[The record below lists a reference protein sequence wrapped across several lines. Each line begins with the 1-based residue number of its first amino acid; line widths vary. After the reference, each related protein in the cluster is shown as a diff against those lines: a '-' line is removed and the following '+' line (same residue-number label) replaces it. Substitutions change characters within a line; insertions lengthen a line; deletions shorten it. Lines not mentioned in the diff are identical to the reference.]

1 MSGEYRDDLPER
13 AIAVVGMSGRFPGAR
28 DVAEYWDNL
37 RNGVCALRDFDREA
51 QLADGADPAQLD
63 RPGYVAAKGF
73 LDEADSFEAELFGFT
88 RTEAAVLD
96 PQHRLL
102 LEAAWGALED
112 AGHNPLAVTP
122 RTGVYVGGGTSEHM
136 IAAMADPSVGADL
149 GALNVRLLT
158 DKDFL
163 ASWISYRLGLDGPAL
178 AVQTACSTSLTAV
191 HLAVQAL
198 LLGEC
203 DLALAGGVAVDNVR
217 REGYVHQAGGIMSAD
232 GRCRPFSAAADGT
245 VRGNGVGVVALRRLE
260 DAVADGDPIHAVIRG
275 TAAANDGADKI
286 GFTAPSVHGQ
296 TAAMTEAL
304 AAADVAPHTV
314 GYIEMHGTAT
324 ALGDRI
330 EVAATAAAYG
340 GAAPGSGAPGCI
352 GGGIG
357 IGSVKSNL
365 GHLDAAAGV
374 AGLIK
379 AALMVRHGE
388 FVPTVNVEAGAH
400 PELGLE
406 DTPLRL
412 VTASSTWPTPASGE
426 PRRAAVSSVGLGGSN
441 VHVILEQP
449 PASAGSATPTPAK
462 AATRATTAT
471 PAKFVLP
478 LSARTAEQAAT
489 LARNLAGA
497 LAAEA
502 PDSPDLHAVS
512 ATLLHA
518 RARHNHRGFVVAG
531 THAEAA
537 AELRALAD
545 RGVSAVA
552 ESSRQSGSALFVF
565 PGQASQYPGMGAEL
579 YGQYPVFRNA
589 MDRCARILTDSHG
602 IDPRSW
608 LDSVPEHIKLAG
620 TRGATDYW
628 QPAIVSVEYA
638 AAELLRTWG
647 VEPGAMVGHSIGEY
661 TVAHL
666 AGVLTLEDALRLV
679 AERGRLMAKTAPGAM
694 VAVRA
699 AAHDVN
705 PLLVDGAELAVVNGP
720 DACVVAGAPDAVNS
734 VVSALSDAGIE
745 HRELAVDYAF
755 HSALMDDILDEF
767 QGIVAGTELSAPRV
781 RYVSTVTG
789 DWITAAQATS
799 PAFWAS
805 QIRRPVRFADA
816 VAKAG
821 EATAGP
827 GVEVGPGVGLTGHT
841 KRTLGGRPVFPVL
854 GRGDAEQISALTAL
868 GELWRHG
875 ADLRAPGTAG
885 RRPAPRVHLPTYPF
899 GGASFG
905 ALTLRPT
912 PAAPITQSP
921 TASPAQ
927 ASTPSTASPAAP
939 AAPAAPESTEEQIA
953 ELLRTTLGVTAPDD
967 LEVSYLAAGGESLT
981 AVHIVGRLREEF
993 GMEVPITLLLEPI
1006 PLRTLAARI
1015 TAEGAPAEDS
1025 LLASLLGELESESD
1039 SASASDDTAS

>member
-28 DVAEYWDNL
+28 DITEYWDNL
-37 RNGVCALRDFDREA
+37 RAGVCALRDFDREA
-51 QLADGADPAQLD
+51 LLADGADPAQLD

-73 LDEADSFEAELFGFT
+73 LDGADRFEAELFGFT

-112 AGHNPLAVTP
+112 AGHNPLSVEP

-163 ASWISYRLGLDGPAL
+163 ASWISYRLGLDGPAM

-203 DLALAGGVAVDNVR
+203 DLALAGGVAVDDVR
-217 REGYVHQAGGIMSAD
+217 REGYVHQAGGILSAD

-245 VRGNGVGVVALRRLE
+245 VRGNGVGVVVLRRLE

-296 TAAMTEAL
+296 TTAMTEAL
-304 AAADVAPHTV
+304 AAADVAPHSV

-340 GAAPGSGAPGCI
+340 AGNT

-388 FVPTVNVEAGAH
+388 FVPTVNVEAGPH

-406 DTPLRL
+406 KTPLRL
-412 VTASSTWPTPASGE
+412 VTASSAWPAPVSGE

-449 PASAGSATPTPAK
+449 PTPTEAATP
-462 AATRATTAT
+462 AATA
-471 PAKFVLP
+471 AKFVLP
-478 LSARTAEQAAT
+478 LSARTPEQAAT
-489 LARNLAGA
+489 LARD
-497 LAAEA
+497 LAAALSPETLG
-502 PDSPDLHAVS
+502 SPDLHTAS
-512 ATLLHA
+512 TTLLHA
-518 RARHNHRGFVVAG
+518 RARHTHRGFVIAE
-531 THAEAA
+531 TPAEAV

-545 RGVSAVA
+545 RGVSAVD
-552 ESSRQSGSALFVF
+552 ESSRQSGGALFVF

-579 YGQYPVFRNA
+579 YGRYPVFRNA
-589 MDRCARILTDSHG
+589 MDRCARILADSHG

-608 LDSVPEHIKLAG
+608 LDSVPEHIRLAG

-628 QPAIVSVEYA
+628 QPTIVSIEYA
-638 AAELLRTWG
+638 AAELLRGWG

-666 AGVLTLEDALRLV
+666 AGVFTLEDALRLV
-679 AERGRLMAKTAPGAM
+679 AERGRLMAKTPPGAM

-699 AAHDVN
+699 AADDVN
-705 PLLVDGAELAVVNGP
+705 PLLVDGAELAAVNGP
-720 DACVVAGAPDAVNS
+720 GACVVAGAPAAVNR
-734 VVSALSDAGIE
+734 VVSALSDAGVE
-745 HRELAVDYAF
+745 YRELAVDYAF
-755 HSALMDDILDEF
+755 HSSLMDDILDEF
-767 QGIVAGTELSAPRV
+767 QGIVASTVLSAPRI
-781 RYVSTVTG
+781 RYASTVTG
-789 DWITAAQATS
+789 DWITAGEATS

-827 GVEVGPGVGLTGHT
+827 GVEVGPGAGLTGHT
-841 KRTLGGRPVFPVL
+841 KRTLAGRHVSPLL
-854 GRGDAEQISALTAL
+854 GRGDAEQISALAAL

-875 ADLRAPGTAG
+875 ADLHAPGTSG
-885 RRPAPRVHLPTYPF
+885 RRPARRVHLPAYPF
-899 GGASFG
+899 AGDSFG
-905 ALTLRPT
+905 ALSLRPT
-912 PAAPITQSP
+912 PAVAVSSTSTSP
-921 TASPAQ
+921 TQPSTVGPTPASATTAPSSPA
-927 ASTPSTASPAAP
+927 
-939 AAPAAPESTEEQIA
+939 STEDQIA
-953 ELLRTTLGVTAPDD
+953 DLLRTTLGVTAPDD

-993 GMEVPITLLLEPI
+993 GMEVSLTLLLEPI
-1006 PLRTLAARI
+1006 PLRTLASRI
-1015 TAEGAPAEDS
+1015 AAEGAPAEDG

-1039 SASASDDTAS
+1039 SSPEEAAS